1 MRHFGTEALFRITA
15 GIGYLLEMN
24 SFRKLTRLSN
34 YTVKQAN
41 TLTELVKDNSW
52 EKCYKI

>member
-41 TLTELVKDNSW
+41 TLTELVL
-52 EKCYKI
+52 I